1 LQFVKKTPD
10 EDSCEFL
17 PTMYILNSWLLAVVD
32 SHFGKKRFF
41 FKFWAVVDKIL
52 YNTHEISDNASL
64 TNLCDSDYTTR
75 LRLVVQISHAFVN
88 NVYK

>member
-1 LQFVKKTPD
+1 LQFVKQTSD

-17 PTMYILNSWLLAVVD
+17 PTMYILNSWLSILTSV
-32 SHFGKKRFF
+32 KKDF